1 MRMTEVADALDCGRR
16 PGPSACCPG
25 GLAGRDPVT
34 PAGAAA
40 HPQAGTRSAGATMVR
55 GRTTA
60 EGKADTGRGAQWA

>member
-1 MRMTEVADALDCGRR
+1 MTEVADAPNRGRR
-16 PGPSACCPG
+16 AGPSACCAC

-60 EGKADTGRGAQWA
+60 EGKADTGRGAQWV

>member
-1 MRMTEVADALDCGRR
+1 MRWIAAEGPVPAHAARADF
-16 PGPSACCPG
+16 
-25 GLAGRDPVT
+25 AGRDPVT

-60 EGKADTGRGAQWA
+60 EGKADTGRGAQWV